1 MRKPQIS
8 TSESKR
14 KSAFVGSYVCNIL
27 SAFAGSGGVYFFLSE
42 YTENIIVLIF
52 SVVAIMFLVELLKR
66 FAATKCLEEV
76 FQPRK
81 FPVFACTLLMFLPL
95 GSIISS
101 YEGNRQLMVEFSD
114 PPVLVDVDFYTKEY
128 KEKITQ
134 IDKQIVKATKTS
146 KKTTDKLTNQRQILQ
161 ERIFDIEDQI
171 RTENTRALE
180 ADFIEIRDWAYYIA
194 LATFGCQVLFMFCLY
209 YLEGSKDRS
218 YGVFGQHGIRV
229 EDKKDTLQTGL
240 IAEYKPFVRSIVK
253 EEMNV
258 LTAEYKPLILSMVK
272 EEINVLVAGI
282 KKMQSER
289 KHETIK
295 RATPKTASQ
304 DLPQNGEPQKKVIQE
319 EKIIEEPG
327 EINQSIIRPEG
338 DGYRHYTDQVNPV
351 SEDQMTV
358 PTKDVVVNTET
369 SESLQE
375 EETSEATFQASRA
388 ASKKMSHE
396 ISLSRTEQIESLE
409 VAINNERSKIRTA
422 EYRLKQGI
430 GKPETNRQNIQ
441 KANEEMMKLLQI
453 LEEVK
458 ERTLSVD
465 RKNRLKL

>member
-14 KSAFVGSYVCNIL
+14 KLAFFGSYACNIF
-27 SAFAGSGGVYFFLSE
+27 SAFAVSGTVYFFLSE
-42 YTENIIVLIF
+42 YIENTIVVIV
-52 SVVAIMFLVELLKR
+52 SVVAIVFSSELAKR

-81 FPVFACTLLMFLPL
+81 FPVFACTVLMFLTL
-95 GSIISS
+95 GSIIFS
-101 YEGNRQLMVEFSD
+101 YDGNKKLIFKFSD
-114 PPVLVDVDFYTKEY
+114 RPVLVDVDSYTKEY

-134 IDKQIVKATKTS
+134 TDKQIVKATKTS

-161 ERIFDIEDQI
+161 ERIFDLEDQI
-171 RTENTRALE
+171 RTENKRALE
-180 ADFIEIRDWAYYIA
+180 AHFIDIRGWAYYIA
-194 LATFGCQVLFMFCLY
+194 LATFGCQALFMFCLY
-209 YLEGSKDRS
+209 YLEDSKDRS
-218 YGVFGQHGIRV
+218 YGVFGQHGIPV

-282 KKMQSER
+282 KKIQSER

-295 RATPKTASQ
+295 RATPQTASQ
-304 DLPQNGEPQKKVIQE
+304 DLPQNGKPQKKVIQE
-319 EKIIEEPG
+319 EK
-327 EINQSIIRPEG
+327 
-338 DGYRHYTDQVNPV
+338 
-351 SEDQMTV
+351 TV
-358 PTKDVVVNTET
+358 PTEDVVVNPET
-369 SESLQE
+369 SESPQE

-441 KANEEMMKLLQI
+441 KANDEMTKLLQI

-465 RKNRLKL
+465 KKNRLKL

>member
-8 TSESKR
+8 TSELKR
-14 KSAFVGSYVCNIL
+14 KSAFVGSYICNIL
-27 SAFAGSGGVYFFLSE
+27 SAFAGIGGVYFFLSE

-52 SVVAIMFLVELLKR
+52 SVVAIMFLVELFKR
-66 FAATKCLEEV
+66 FAATKCFEEV

-81 FPVFACTLLMFLPL
+81 FPVFAFTVLIFLPL

-101 YEGNRQLMVEFSD
+101 YEGNRQLMVKFSA

-134 IDKQIVKATKTS
+134 IDKQIVKAIKTS

-161 ERIFDIEDQI
+161 ERIFDLEDQI

-180 ADFIEIRDWAYYIA
+180 ADFIEIRGWAYYIA
-194 LATFGCQVLFMFCLY
+194 LATFGCQALFMFCLY

-218 YGVFGQHGIRV
+218 YGVFGQYGIPV

-295 RATPKTASQ
+295 RATPQTRSQ
-304 DLPQNGEPQKKVIQE
+304 DLPQNGKPQKKVIQE
-319 EKIIEEPG
+319 EK
-327 EINQSIIRPEG
+327 
-338 DGYRHYTDQVNPV
+338 
-351 SEDQMTV
+351 TV
-358 PTKDVVVNTET
+358 PTKDVVVNPET
-369 SESLQE
+369 SESPQ

-396 ISLSRTEQIESLE
+396 ISLSRTEEIESLE